1 MPSHDLSKRKSIF
14 HFTVSK
20 VKGDRGSQNCLDR
33 NNQKYNKVCPIFKNP
48 RILRY
53 LVQRKTPLP
62 SGERRGLMI

>member
-33 NNQKYNKVCPIFKNP
+33 NNQNYSDDQTRVETEAFLQSQVLN
-48 RILRY
+48 
-53 LVQRKTPLP
+53 
-62 SGERRGLMI
+62 